1 MRSKALNWLLMSK
14 ESFDIIYCS
23 DSDKDISISQEYLEK
38 KKQEIDRAFNAL
50 TDLGEDL
57 DVKLNLVLKRQ
68 E

>member
-1 MRSKALNWLLMSK
+1 MSK